1 MAKPRKTPSVNE
13 RDEQERR
20 LIEVLADEYAALHGA
35 PPGGGRLDTLD
46 KIYAAVHQLRD
57 GEHPQPRTAICLSGG
72 GIRSAS
78 FALGVLQAFAGKGLL
93 ERFHYLSTVSGGGYV
108 GGWLTAWRRN
118 NAAAT
123 AGLNAR
129 IGGLGREPPEL
140 RGLRVYSNYLT
151 PKLGVLSA
159 DTWALAALYV
169 RNLLLNWVV
178 YLPLIV
184 AVILVPILSQSV
196 MTAAILWPPIVHQ
209 SFMGLGCLLLVLAL
223 YTSLRGRQGE
233 TRADRVSQGD
243 FLRLELLPLYVA
255 ALLVCMYSVGAYH
268 YDPAKTLIS
277 RITVPIAALGVA
289 ALYGLT
295 WVGFAVRSGRSLR
308 FDWPTAIPFLS
319 WLAAGAIGGA
329 LIGWGLAIADRLM
342 DPGGSIGID
351 HGIRL
356 LVIFGVGWIAGSL
369 FIAEAIYLGL
379 TSYTP
384 RGDDEREWLARSS
397 GWFLALTL
405 GWGVLSALVLFAA
418 DIRVLLQSGF
428 WALFPVSAG
437 AGAVAAGIGSS
448 AQTLA
453 NLINSKRGESVSMTT
468 ILSVASLLFLV
479 TMTIILATVL
489 LSMLPW
495 WASLLDLGPTSR
507 LSVLGFALSAGM
519 PAALA
524 AAAAI
529 ALCVAVVLLASVPI
543 NVNRFSSHSLYR
555 NRLARAF
562 LGSARGDE
570 GQDSPTRDPL
580 TGFDAKDNPRMAELA
595 IPADR
600 PRLFHVVNMALNVVS
615 GRNNAWQERKA
626 EPFVVSPKVAGNEY
640 VGFCRT
646 DRFGAADGGITLGT
660 CMAISGAAASPNQ
673 GYHSSP
679 LIGLIMTLFN
689 VRLGWW
695 LGNPQQ
701 PAKAVRAGPRWGIF
715 QVIKELFGLTDDE
728 SSYVYLSDG
737 GHFENLG
744 LYEMVRR
751 RCHMIVVS
759 DGGCDPNCTFEDLGN
774 AVRKIWIDF
783 GIRIDFRKIEIRKRG
798 VDKDALYCALGR
810 IYYPEL
816 KGSGKDASYVLY
828 IKPGF
833 HDNGTEPP
841 DVCAYALANLTFP
854 HETTSDQFF
863 SESQMESYRSLG
875 RFIADTVL
883 GEPGEVDTTAP
894 TEALQP
900 YWKHLSQYI
909 VQYDKQAAAR
919 PVG

>member
-1 MAKPRKTPSVNE
+1 MSDRADTRSAIE
-13 RDEQERR
+13 RHQQEQR
-20 LIEVLADEYAALHGA
+20 LIDVLADEFRDLHGA
-35 PPGGGRLDTLD
+35 PADLPLATLD
-46 KIYAAVHQLRD
+46 DIHAAIHRLREGPD
-57 GEHPQPRTAICLSGG
+57 PQPRTAICLSGG

-78 FALGVLQAFAGKGLL
+78 FALGVLQAFASKGLL

-118 NAAAT
+118 NAAAV

-129 IGGLGREPPEL
+129 SSGLGREPPEL

-169 RNLLLNWVV
+169 RNLLLNWLV

-184 AVILVPILSQSV
+184 AVILAPIVSQSV
-196 MTAAILWPPIVHQ
+196 LAAAVLWPPLLHQ
-209 SFMGLGCLLLVLAL
+209 SFMALACLLLVLAL
-223 YTSLRGRQGE
+223 YTSLRGRQGV
-233 TRADRVSQGD
+233 TRAERVSQGD

-255 ALLVCMYSVGAYH
+255 AMLVSTYSVGAYH
-268 YDPAKTLIS
+268 YDPTKTLVS
-277 RITVPIAALGVA
+277 PITVPVAALGVA
-289 ALYGLT
+289 ALYVLT
-295 WVGFAVRSGRSLR
+295 WIAFAVRSGRPLR
-308 FDWPTAIPFLS
+308 FDWATAVPFLS
-319 WLAAGAIGGA
+319 WLVAGGVGGA
-329 LIGWGLAIADRLM
+329 LIGWGLAIADGLM
-342 DPGGSIGID
+342 NPEGGIGID
-351 HGIRL
+351 HATRL
-356 LVIFGVGWIAGSL
+356 LVVFGVGWIAGSL

-405 GWGVLSALVLFAA
+405 GWALLSALVLFAA
-418 DIRVLLQSGF
+418 DIRALLQSGF

-437 AGAVAAGIGSS
+437 AGAIAAGIGSS
-448 AQTLA
+448 ARTLA
-453 NLINSKRGESVSMTT
+453 SLVSSKRGESASMTT
-468 ILSVASLLFLV
+468 ILSIASLIFLL
-479 TMTIILATVL
+479 TMTIILATAL
-489 LSMLPW
+489 LTILPR
-495 WASLLDLGPTSR
+495 WADLLDLGPTST
-507 LSVLGFALSAGM
+507 LGILGIALSPGM

-524 AAAAI
+524 VAAAI
-529 ALCVAVVLLASVPI
+529 VLCAAIVLLASVPI

-595 IPADR
+595 IPAGR

-615 GRNNAWQERKA
+615 GKNDAWQERKA
-626 EPFVVSPKVAGNEY
+626 EPFIVSPKAAGNEY
-640 VGFCRT
+640 VGFCPT
-646 DRFGAADGGITLGT
+646 ERFGASDGGITLGT

-695 LGNPQQ
+695 LGNPQH
-701 PAKAVRAGPRWGIF
+701 PRTAVRAGPRWGIF
-715 QVIKELFGLTDDE
+715 QVVSELFGLTDDE
-728 SSYVYLSDG
+728 SSYIYLSDG

-759 DGGCDPNCTFEDLGN
+759 DGGCDPNCSFEDLGN

-816 KGSGKDASYVLY
+816 EGTGKEAGYVLY

-841 DVCAYALANLTFP
+841 DVCAYALANLSFP

-875 RFIADTVL
+875 RFITDTVL
-883 GEPGEVDTTAP
+883 GEPGPADKTAP

-900 YWKHLSQYI
+900 YWKHLGEYI
-909 VQYDKQAAAR
+909 AQYDKQAAAR
-919 PVG
+919 PAG